1 MAPEDSFPV
10 ESAPCNNYLPVPD
23 CRPGNRLTILAG
35 IFFAQ
40 VPKSCKQLQFT
51 GLPCELLS
59 MMVLPEPIFTTVYSV
74 SLCKKDAKVLCL
86 FLPWGWGREEGGVS
100 LIPSKICSWGEKPVP
115 ENRGKNFYSWFK
127 VKWSHSVVSHS
138 LRPHGLQPLR
148 LLHPWDFP
156 SKSTGVGCHFLLQ
169 GIFPTQGL
177 NRGLPHCR
185 QTLYPLSHEG
195 SPSWFK
201 VYHKTEGTCFF
212 I

>member
-74 SLCKKDAKVLCL
+74 SLCKKDAKVLWL

-127 VKWSHSVVSHS
+127 VKWSHSVSLTLWDPMDCSLSGSSIHGIFQARVLEWVATSFSRGSSRLRDWTEVSHIAGG
-138 LRPHGLQPLR
+138 R
-148 LLHPWDFP
+148 F
-156 SKSTGVGCHFLLQ
+156 
-169 GIFPTQGL
+169 
-177 NRGLPHCR
+177 
-185 QTLYPLSHEG
+185 TL
-195 SPSWFK
+195 
-201 VYHKTEGTCFF
+201 
-212 I
+212 